1 MPSSEPQP
9 ARNPFWPRRAA
20 PKPQQSANRL
30 AELPGKDDEARFP
43 DLGVPPMTSD
53 HWKALMDGAGTLQT
67 RYADRDDVFV
77 GASLTLYYVDG
88 SEERVIQ
95 PDVFVSFGSP
105 NRSRRVWLAWEEG
118 KLPDFV
124 LEVAS
129 KSTHL
134 RDEREKRTIYERMG
148 VTEYWQFD
156 PTGDYLSPA
165 LHGLRLNATGTYE
178 SLPLTTTP
186 GGMLSGVSSVLD
198 LHVCR
203 DGSRLR
209 LFDPVAGEF
218 LPTNLEKDDLLA
230 RERHAAAEK
239 DRALEAAE
247 AEIKELKRRL
257 GEG

>member
-1 MPSSEPQP
+1 MPRSEPQP
-9 ARNPFWPRRAA
+9 ARKPLWPRRAA
-20 PKPQQSANRL
+20 PKPQQSANRAADPL
-30 AELPGKDDEARFP
+30 AKDDEVRYP

-53 HWKALMDGAGTLQT
+53 HWQALMDGAGTLQT
-67 RYADRDDVFV
+67 RYAHRDDVFV

-88 SEERVIQ
+88 TEERAIQ

-105 NRSRRVWLAWEEG
+105 NRPRRVWLAWEEG

-134 RDEREKRTIYERMG
+134 RDEGEKRAIYERMG
-148 VTEYWQFD
+148 IAEYWQFD
-156 PTGDYLSPA
+156 PTGEYLSPA
-165 LHGLRLNATGTYE
+165 LQGLRLNANGTYE
-178 SLPLTTTP
+178 PLSLTTTP
-186 GGMLSGVSSVLD
+186 NGMLYSVSSVLD

-209 LFDPVAGEF
+209 LFDPTLGEF

-230 RERHAAAEK
+230 RAHHASAEK
-239 DRALEAAE
+239 DRALEAAK

-257 GEG
+257 GE

>member
-1 MPSSEPQP
+1 MPRSEPQP
-9 ARNPFWPRRAA
+9 ARKPRWPRRAV
-20 PKPQQSANRL
+20 PKPQQSANRPDPL
-30 AELPGKDDEARFP
+30 AKDDEARYP

-53 HWKALMDGAGTLQT
+53 HWQALMDGAGTLQT

-77 GASLTLYYVDG
+77 GANLTLYYLDG
-88 SEERVIQ
+88 SEERAIQ

-105 NRSRRVWLAWEEG
+105 KRPRRVWLAWEEG

-129 KSTHL
+129 KSTHP
-134 RDEREKRTIYERMG
+134 RDEGEKRAIYERMG
-148 VTEYWQFD
+148 IAEYWQFD
-156 PTGDYLSPA
+156 PTGEYLNPA
-165 LHGLRLNATGTYE
+165 LQGLRLNANGTYE
-178 SLPLTTTP
+178 PLPLTTIP
-186 GGMLSGVSSVLD
+186 SGMLYGVSSVLD

-209 LFDPVAGEF
+209 LFDPAAGEF

-230 RERHAAAEK
+230 RERHAAVEK
-239 DRALEAAE
+239 DRALEAAV

-257 GEG
+257 GE